1 MESISTFVG
10 NKIKFYRKR
19 NGYSLDQLAQI
30 IHKSK
35 STLSKYEN
43 GNIALDVETL
53 LEIAKALHV
62 EVSQLVDY
70 HYQKEETPSPLRNPF
85 GQDQLSLYY
94 YDGRKKEI
102 VQSLITLSENPG
114 QNKITANFYLDIP
127 SYQDYD
133 KCHFF
138 YTGEMN
144 AFDLV
149 TYITLINQNNP
160 MERME
165 MCILNS
171 FNFQQNQATWGFMS
185 GISYQ
190 PIAPFT
196 LKFLLTPRPLADSEL
211 SLQDLLITR
220 DEIKT
225 LKYYNMMLLNHQ
237 PI

>member
-1 MESISTFVG
+1 MENISTYVG
-10 NKIKFYRKR
+10 NKIKFYRKQR
-19 NGYSLDQLAQI
+19 GLSLEQLAHM
-30 IHKSK
+30 IHKGK

-43 GNIALDVETL
+43 GYISLDVETL
-53 LEIAKALHV
+53 LEISQALNI
-62 EVSQLVDY
+62 EVTQLVDY
-70 HYQKEETPSPLRNPF
+70 HYQKEETISSLRNPF
-85 GQDQLSLYY
+85 GQDHLSLYY

-102 VQSLITLSENPG
+102 VQSLITLSENQQ
-114 QNKITANFYLDIP
+114 QNKMTANFYMDIP
-127 SYQDYD
+127 SYGEYE
-133 KCHFF
+133 KCRFF

-144 AFDLV
+144 AYDLV
-149 TYITLINQNNP
+149 TYLTLINQNNP
-160 MERME
+160 MERMT

-171 FNFQQNQATWGFMS
+171 FNFQQNQATWGFLS

-220 DEIKT
+220 EEIKT